1 MGTVAG
7 LEGTVLRFSGFE
19 LDSERA
25 ELLAPDGRTI
35 RLRPKTLEILR
46 LLAGNAGRVLSKQQL
61 MEAAWPNV
69 HVGED
74 SLFQCIREIRTA
86 LGDDKRQ
93 VVRVISGRGYLFQ
106 AEVTGAQVTE
116 AGVTEVAAPVA
127 PEIAPLGQPEP
138 AAPDT
143 TAAVATNSEPA
154 KRFFDFSRR
163 RIAFASVAGLAIL
176 CTAVAVWMLR
186 PGLIFARGPA
196 TIAVMPIADASN
208 DPIVAQMAA
217 DVSGRLTDGLAKIEN
232 IRVLAPETAAPKADF
247 VVKGELQK
255 SEQAWTIRTRMT
267 NPATGEVTWTA
278 SYQVNPADTDLQMQQ
293 SRLAAGVGH
302 ALALRINEL
311 LNGDTR
317 SAAKNKV
324 VIEQATA
331 HINQTSPERFQA
343 AQAMLE
349 KALAED
355 PGNVEVQVAL
365 AALLMRGVQMVWL
378 SPAEREA
385 AESKAEALL
394 QQTLRAKPNY
404 IPAHE
409 AYCRFLNATN
419 QFSASL
425 VACAKALSFDPWN
438 GIALYHV
445 GLAQIQTGRFEDALA
460 TFKQADRFD
469 TPQVSRWTWMIGAGW
484 ANMLM
489 GRAEDAVPWLQK
501 SIAIT
506 AASGRTHMLL
516 AAAYQQ
522 LGKTDEARAAMQ
534 KGREL
539 RPGST
544 VRNVPTPTKNS
555 SPIYIEAAER
565 IMQLMVAAG
574 LPES

>member
-1 MGTVAG
+1 MQTVAG
-7 LEGTVLRFSGFE
+7 GRVTVLRFSGFE

-25 ELLAPDGRTI
+25 ELRAPDGGTT

-46 LLAGNAGRVLSKQQL
+46 LLAGHSGRVLSKQQL
-61 MEAAWPNV
+61 MEAVWPNV

-74 SLFQCIREIRTA
+74 SLFQCIREIRAA
-86 LGDDKRQ
+86 LGDDKRE

-106 AEVTGAQVTE
+106 AEVTEVPVPATPE
-116 AGVTEVAAPVA
+116 AASTVQPV
-127 PEIAPLGQPEP
+127 P
-138 AAPDT
+138 AASGT
-143 TAAVATNSEPA
+143 KATVETNSEPA
-154 KRFFDFSRR
+154 KRFFDFSLRR
-163 RIAFASVAGLAIL
+163 GAAFASVAGLAIL
-176 CTAVAVWMLR
+176 CTAVAVWTLR

-196 TIAVMPIADASN
+196 TIAVMPIADESN
-208 DPIVAQMAA
+208 DPLVAQMAA

-232 IRVLAPETAAPKADF
+232 IRVLIPEQTTTKADF
-247 VVKGELQK
+247 VVRGELQK
-255 SEQAWTIRTRMT
+255 SEQAWTIRARMT
-267 NPATGEVTWTA
+267 EAATGEVKWTA

-311 LNGDTR
+311 LNAGTP
-317 SAAKNKV
+317 SSPKSKV

-355 PGNVEVQVAL
+355 PDNVDVQVAL

-378 SPAEREA
+378 SSPERET
-385 AESKAEALL
+385 AETKAEALL
-394 QQTLRAKPNY
+394 QQTLRAKPNH

-419 QFSASL
+419 QFRASL
-425 VACAKALSFDPWN
+425 VACARALSFDPWN

-484 ANMLM
+484 AYMLM
-489 GRAEDAVPWLQK
+489 GRAEDAVPWLLK
-501 SIAIT
+501 SITIT

-522 LGKTDEARAAMQ
+522 LGKTDEARAAME
-534 KGREL
+534 KGREI

-544 VRNVPTPTKNS
+544 VLNVPTPTKNS
-555 SPIYIEAAER
+555 SPVYIEASER
-565 IMQLMVAAG
+565 ILQLMVAAG
-574 LPES
+574 LPAG

>member
-1 MGTVAG
+1 M
-7 LEGTVLRFSGFE
+7 LRFSGFE

-25 ELLAPDGRTI
+25 ELRAPDGGTI

-46 LLAGNAGRVLSKQQL
+46 LLASDAGRVLSKQQL
-61 MEAAWPNV
+61 MEAVWPNV

-106 AEVTGAQVTE
+106 AEVT
-116 AGVTEVAAPVA
+116 EVSV
-127 PEIAPLGQPEP
+127 P
-138 AAPDT
+138 AAP
-143 TAAVATNSEPA
+143 AVAPTGQPVPTQPDMAAATEANSEPA
-154 KRFFDFSRR
+154 KRRFHFSLQRSAALA
-163 RIAFASVAGLAIL
+163 AFVALAIL
-176 CTAVAVWMLR
+176 SAAVAVMMLR

-196 TIAVMPIADASN
+196 TIAVMPMTDSSN
-208 DPIVAQMAA
+208 DPLAAQMAA
-217 DVSGRLTDGLAKIEN
+217 DVSGRLADGLAKIEN
-232 IRVLAPETAAPKADF
+232 IRVLVPEAKTPADF
-247 VVKGELQK
+247 VVSGELQR
-255 SEQAWTIRTRMT
+255 SEQAWTIRARMT
-267 NPATGEVTWTA
+267 GTATGEVKWTA
-278 SYQVNPADTDLQMQQ
+278 SYSVNITDDMDLSLQQ

-311 LNGDTR
+311 LNADTR
-317 SAAKNKV
+317 PTATNGTGKV
-324 VIEQATA
+324 AVEQATA
-331 HINQTSPERFQA
+331 HINHTTPERFQA
-343 AQAMLE
+343 AQAILE

-355 PGNVEVQVAL
+355 PDNSDVQVAL

-385 AESKAEALL
+385 SEAKAEAIL
-394 QQTLRAKPNY
+394 QQTLRTKPNY

-419 QFSASL
+419 QFRASL
-425 VACAKALSFDPWN
+425 VACARALSFDPWN

-489 GRAEDAVPWLQK
+489 GRAEDAVPWLLK

-522 LGKTDEARAAMQ
+522 LGKTDEARAAME
-534 KGREL
+534 KGREI

-544 VRNVPTPTKNS
+544 VGNVQTPKKNS
-555 SPIYIEAAER
+555 SPVYIEAADR
-565 IMQLMVAAG
+565 ILQLMAAAG

>member
-1 MGTVAG
+1 
-7 LEGTVLRFSGFE
+7 VLRFSGFE
-19 LDSERA
+19 LDPERA
-25 ELLAPDGRTI
+25 ELRAPDGATI
-35 RLRPKTLEILR
+35 KLRPKTLEILR
-46 LLAGNAGRVLSKQQL
+46 LLAGNSGRVLSKQQL
-61 MEAAWPNV
+61 MEAVWPNV

-74 SLFQCIREIRTA
+74 SLFQCIREIRAA
-86 LGDDKRQ
+86 LGDDKRE

-106 AEVTGAQVTE
+106 AQVTE
-116 AGVTEVAAPVA
+116 AGVTEVPVPAA
-127 PEIAPLGQPEP
+127 PEITSSVSQPVP
-138 AAPDT
+138 AASGT
-143 TAAVATNSEPA
+143 TATVETNSEPA
-154 KRFFDFSRR
+154 TRLFDFSRR
-163 RIAFASVAGLAIL
+163 RSAAFASVAGVAIL

-196 TIAVMPIADASN
+196 TIAVMPIADESN
-208 DPIVAQMAA
+208 DPLVAQMAA

-232 IRVLAPETAAPKADF
+232 IRVLIPEQATTKADF
-247 VVKGELQK
+247 VVKGELRK

-267 NPATGEVTWTA
+267 EVATGEVKWTA

-302 ALALRINEL
+302 ALAVRINEL
-311 LNGDTR
+311 LNTDTR
-317 SAAKNKV
+317 SAKNKV

-355 PGNVEVQVAL
+355 PDNVEVQVAL

-378 SPAEREA
+378 SSPDRETAEA
-385 AESKAEALL
+385 KAEALL
-394 QQTLRAKPNY
+394 QQTLRAKPNH
-404 IPAHE
+404 IPALE

-419 QFSASL
+419 QFSSSL
-425 VACAKALSFDPWN
+425 VACARALSLDPWN

-484 ANMLM
+484 ANMM
-489 GRAEDAVPWLQK
+489 IGRAEDAVPWLQK

-506 AASGRTHMLL
+506 SASGRTHMLL

-522 LGKTDEARAAMQ
+522 LGKTDEARAAME

-544 VRNVPTPTKNS
+544 VLNVPTPRKNS

-565 IMQLMVAAG
+565 IMQLMAAAG

>member
-25 ELLAPDGRTI
+25 ELRRPDGETI
-35 RLRPKTLEILR
+35 KLRPKTLEILR
-46 LLAGNAGRVLSKQQL
+46 LLATNAGRVLSKQQL
-61 MEAAWPNV
+61 MEAVWPNV

-106 AEVTGAQVTE
+106 AEVTEV
-116 AGVTEVAAPVA
+116 GVRAA
-127 PEIAPLGQPEP
+127 PEIAPVSQPAP
-138 AAPDT
+138 AASDT
-143 TAAVATNSEPA
+143 KAATETNGEPA
-154 KRFFDFSRR
+154 KRLFDFSRR

-186 PGLIFARGPA
+186 PGLIFARGPT
-196 TIAVMPIADASN
+196 TITVMPIADASN
-208 DPIVAQMAA
+208 DPLAAQMAA
-217 DVSGRLTDGLAKIEN
+217 NVSGRLADGLAKIEN
-232 IRVLAPETAAPKADF
+232 IRVLVPEAAAPQADF

-255 SEQAWTIRTRMT
+255 SEQAWTVRARMT
-267 NPATGEVTWTA
+267 GTATGEVKWTA
-278 SYQVNPADTDLQMQQ
+278 SYSVSITEDIDLPLQQ
-293 SRLAAGVGH
+293 TRLAAGVGH

-311 LNGDTR
+311 LNADPR

-349 KALAED
+349 KALAEEPD
-355 PGNVEVQVAL
+355 NSDVQIAL

-385 AESKAEALL
+385 SESKAEAML

-419 QFSASL
+419 QFRASL
-425 VACAKALSFDPWN
+425 VACARGLSFDPWN
-438 GIALYHV
+438 GIVLFHI
-445 GLAQIQTGRFEDALA
+445 GLGQIQTGRFEDALA
-460 TFKQADRFD
+460 TFKQADQFD

-489 GRAEDAVPWLQK
+489 GRAEDAVPWLLK

-522 LGKTDEARAAMQ
+522 LGKTDEARAAME

-555 SPIYIEAAER
+555 SPVYIEAAER
-565 IMQLMVAAG
+565 IMQLMAAAG

>member
-7 LEGTVLRFSGFE
+7 GRGTVLRFSGFE

-25 ELLAPDGRTI
+25 ELRAPDGGTI

-74 SLFQCIREIRTA
+74 SLFQCIREIRAA
-86 LGDDKRQ
+86 LGDDKRE

-106 AEVTGAQVTE
+106 AEVT
-116 AGVTEVAAPVA
+116 EVPVPAP
-127 PEIAPLGQPEP
+127 P
-138 AAPDT
+138 AAPEAAPTVQPAPTASDT
-143 TAAVATNSEPA
+143 KAATETTREPA
-154 KRFFDFSRR
+154 RRFFDFSRR
-163 RIAFASVAGLAIL
+163 RIAFAAVAGLAVL
-176 CTAVAVWMLR
+176 CATLAVWMLR

-196 TIAVMPIADASN
+196 TIVVMPIADESN
-208 DPIVAQMAA
+208 DPLVAQTAA
-217 DVSGRLTDGLAKIEN
+217 DVTGRLTDGLAKIEN
-232 IRVLAPETAAPKADF
+232 IRVLVPDTATPKADF

-267 NPATGEVTWTA
+267 EAATGEVKWTA
-278 SYQVNPADTDLQMQQ
+278 SYQVKPADTDLQTQQ
-293 SRLAAGVGH
+293 SRLAASVGH

-311 LNGDTR
+311 LNADTPP
-317 SAAKNKV
+317 STKTKV

-355 PGNVEVQVAL
+355 PGNVEIQVAL

-378 SPAEREA
+378 SAAAREPAETQ
-385 AESKAEALL
+385 AEALL

-425 VACAKALSFDPWN
+425 VACARALSLDPWN

-489 GRAEDAVPWLQK
+489 GRAEDAVPWLLK

-522 LGKTDEARAAMQ
+522 LGKSDEARAAME

-544 VRNVPTPTKNS
+544 LRNVPTPTKNS
-555 SPIYIEAAER
+555 SPVYIEAAER
-565 IMQLMVAAG
+565 IMQLMATAG
-574 LPES
+574 LPEG

>member
-1 MGTVAG
+1 
-7 LEGTVLRFSGFE
+7 VLRFSGFE

-25 ELLAPDGRTI
+25 ELRRPDGETVK
-35 RLRPKTLEILR
+35 LRPKTLEILR

-61 MEAAWPNV
+61 MDAAWPNV

-93 VVRVISGRGYLFQ
+93 VIRVISGRGYLFQ
-106 AEVTGAQVTE
+106 AEVTGAQATE
-116 AGVTEVAAPVA
+116 AGVTEVAAP
-127 PEIAPLGQPEP
+127 EIAPVSQPER
-138 AAPDT
+138 ASPDT
-143 TAAVATNSEPA
+143 TVAVATNREPA

-163 RIAFASVAGLAIL
+163 RIAFAFVAGLAIL

-186 PGLIFARGPA
+186 PGLIFARGP
-196 TIAVMPIADASN
+196 TSIAVMPIADASN
-208 DPIVAQMAA
+208 DPLVARMAA

-232 IRVLAPETAAPKADF
+232 IRVLAPETGAPKADF
-247 VVKGELQK
+247 VLKGELQK

-267 NPATGEVTWTA
+267 NTATSEVTWTA
-278 SYQVNPADTDLQMQQ
+278 SYQVNPSDTDLQMLQ

-311 LNGDTR
+311 LNADTR
-317 SAAKNKV
+317 SAAKSKV

-355 PGNVEVQVAL
+355 PGNVAIQVTL

-378 SPAEREA
+378 APAERDQ
-385 AESKAEALL
+385 AETKAEALL

-425 VACAKALSFDPWN
+425 VACARALSFDPWN
-438 GIALYHV
+438 GIALFHV
-445 GLAQIQTGRFEDALA
+445 GLGQIQTGRFEDALA

-469 TPQVSRWTWMIGAGW
+469 TPQVSRWTWMVGAGW

-489 GRAEDAVPWLQK
+489 GRAEDAVPWLQQ

-522 LGKTDEARAAMQ
+522 LGRTDEARAAME
-534 KGREL
+534 KARAL

-544 VRNVPTPTKNS
+544 VHNVPTPQKNS
-555 SPIYIEAAER
+555 SPVYVEASER
-565 IMQLMVAAG
+565 IMQLMIAAG
-574 LPES
+574 LPEG

>member
-1 MGTVAG
+1 M
-7 LEGTVLRFSGFE
+7 S
-19 LDSERA
+19 
-25 ELLAPDGRTI
+25 
-35 RLRPKTLEILR
+35 
-46 LLAGNAGRVLSKQQL
+46 
-61 MEAAWPNV
+61 
-69 HVGED
+69 
-74 SLFQCIREIRTA
+74 
-86 LGDDKRQ
+86 
-93 VVRVISGRGYLFQ
+93 
-106 AEVTGAQVTE
+106 
-116 AGVTEVAAPVA
+116 
-127 PEIAPLGQPEP
+127 
-138 AAPDT
+138 
-143 TAAVATNSEPA
+143 
-154 KRFFDFSRR
+154 
-163 RIAFASVAGLAIL
+163 
-176 CTAVAVWMLR
+176 R
-186 PGLIFARGPA
+186 PGLILARGPA
-196 TIAVMPIADASN
+196 TIAVMPIADESN
-208 DPIVAQMAA
+208 DPLVARMAA

-232 IRVLAPETAAPKADF
+232 IRVLVPDTSAPKADF

-255 SEQAWTIRTRMT
+255 GEQGWTIRTRMT
-267 NPATGEVTWTA
+267 ETATGEVRWTA

-311 LNGDTR
+311 LNADTL
-317 SAAKNKV
+317 SAAKGKV
-324 VIEQATA
+324 VIEQATD
-331 HINQTSPERFQA
+331 HIKQTSPERFLA

-355 PGNVEVQVAL
+355 PDNVEVQVAL

-378 SPAEREA
+378 SPAEREP
-385 AESKAEALL
+385 AETKAEALL
-394 QQTLRAKPNY
+394 QRTLRAKPNH
-404 IPAHE
+404 IPALE

-484 ANMLM
+484 ADMLM
-489 GRAEDAVPWLQK
+489 GRAEDAVPWLLK

-522 LGKTDEARAAMQ
+522 LGRTEEARAAME

-544 VRNVPTPTKNS
+544 VRNVPTPTRNA
-555 SPIYIEAAER
+555 SPVYIEASER
-565 IMQLMVAAG
+565 IMQWMVAAG
-574 LPES
+574 LPEG

>member
-1 MGTVAG
+1 
-7 LEGTVLRFSGFE
+7 VLRFSGFE
-19 LDSERA
+19 LDQERA
-25 ELLAPDGRTI
+25 ELRAPNGGTI

-46 LLAGNAGRVLSKQQL
+46 LLASNAGRVLSKQQL
-61 MEAAWPNV
+61 MEAVWPNV

-106 AEVTGAQVTE
+106 AEVTEVP
-116 AGVTEVAAPVA
+116 VAAAPAVA
-127 PEIAPLGQPEP
+127 PTDQPAPAEP
-138 AAPDT
+138 DAAA
-143 TAAVATNSEPA
+143 AAVANSESE
-154 KRFFDFSRR
+154 KRRFHFSLQRSAALA
-163 RIAFASVAGLAIL
+163 AFAALAIL
-176 CTAVAVWMLR
+176 SAAIAVMMLR

-196 TIAVMPIADASN
+196 TIAVMPMTEASN
-208 DPIVAQMAA
+208 DPLAAQMAA
-217 DVSGRLTDGLAKIEN
+217 DVSGRLADGLAKIEN
-232 IRVLAPETAAPKADF
+232 IRVLVPEAKTPADF
-247 VVKGELQK
+247 VVSGELQR
-255 SEQAWTIRTRMT
+255 SEQAWTIRARMT
-267 NPATGEVTWTA
+267 GTATGEIKWTA
-278 SYQVNPADTDLQMQQ
+278 SYSVNITDDMDLPLQQ

-311 LNGDTR
+311 LNADPRPTATTGTG
-317 SAAKNKV
+317 KV
-324 VIEQATA
+324 AIEQATA
-331 HINQTSPERFQA
+331 HINHTTPERFQA
-343 AQAMLE
+343 AQAILE

-355 PGNVEVQVAL
+355 PGNVDVQVAL

-378 SPAEREA
+378 SPAERDASET
-385 AESKAEALL
+385 KAEAML

-419 QFSASL
+419 QFRASL
-425 VACAKALSFDPWN
+425 VACARALSFDPWN

-484 ANMLM
+484 AYMLM
-489 GRAEDAVPWLQK
+489 GRAEDAVPWLLK

-522 LGKTDEARAAMQ
+522 LGKTDEARAAME

-544 VRNVPTPTKNS
+544 VRNVPTPQKNS
-555 SPIYIEAAER
+555 SPVYIEAAAR
-565 IMQLMVAAG
+565 IMQLMAAAG

>member
-1 MGTVAG
+1 
-7 LEGTVLRFSGFE
+7 VLRFSGFE
-19 LDSERA
+19 LDPERA
-25 ELLAPDGRTI
+25 ELRAPDGATI

-46 LLAGNAGRVLSKQQL
+46 LLAGNAGRVLNKQQL
-61 MEAAWPNV
+61 MEAVWPNV

-106 AEVTGAQVTE
+106 AEVTE
-116 AGVTEVAAPVA
+116 AGVTEVAVPAA
-127 PEIAPLGQPEP
+127 PEIAPVSQPEP

-154 KRFFDFSRR
+154 KRLFDFNRR
-163 RIAFASVAGLAIL
+163 RIAFASVAGLVIL
-176 CTAVAVWMLR
+176 CAAVAVWMLR
-186 PGLIFARGPA
+186 PGLIFARGP
-196 TIAVMPIADASN
+196 TSIAVMPIADASN
-208 DPIVAQMAA
+208 DPLVAQMAT

-232 IRVLAPETAAPKADF
+232 IRVLAPETGAPKADF
-247 VVKGELQK
+247 VVEGELQK
-255 SEQAWTIRTRMT
+255 SEQAWTVRTRMT
-267 NPATGEVTWTA
+267 NTATGEVTWTA

-293 SRLAAGVGH
+293 SRLAAGAGH
-302 ALALRINEL
+302 ALALRINQL

-317 SAAKNKV
+317 SAAKSKV

-355 PGNVEVQVAL
+355 PGDVEVQVAL

-378 SPAEREA
+378 SPADREA
-385 AESKAEALL
+385 SETKAERLL
-394 QQTLRAKPNY
+394 QQTLRAKPHY

-438 GIALYHV
+438 GIALFHI
-445 GLAQIQTGRFEDALA
+445 GLGQIQTGRFEDALA

-489 GRAEDAVPWLQK
+489 GRAEDAVPWLLK

-506 AASGRTHMLL
+506 SASGRTHMLL

-522 LGKTDEARAAMQ
+522 LGKTEEARAAME

-544 VRNVPTPTKNS
+544 VQNVPTPKKNS
-555 SPIYIEAAER
+555 SPVYIEAAER
-565 IMQLMVAAG
+565 IMQLMAAAG

>member
-7 LEGTVLRFSGFE
+7 GRGTVLRFSGFE

-25 ELLAPDGRTI
+25 ELRRPDGETI
-35 RLRPKTLEILR
+35 KLRPKTLEILR

-61 MEAAWPNV
+61 MEAVWPNV

-93 VVRVISGRGYLFQ
+93 VVRAISGRGYLFQ
-106 AEVTGAQVTE
+106 AEVT
-116 AGVTEVAAPVA
+116 EVPV
-127 PEIAPLGQPEP
+127 P
-138 AAPDT
+138 AAPKVTPTGQPAAAEPDK
-143 TAAVATNSEPA
+143 AVATEASSEPG
-154 KRFFDFSRR
+154 KRFFDFNQR
-163 RIAFASVAGLAIL
+163 RIAFASIAGLAIL
-176 CTAVAVWMLR
+176 GAALAVWMLR
-186 PGLIFARGPA
+186 PGLILARGPA
-196 TIAVMPIADASN
+196 TIAVMPIADPSN
-208 DPIVAQMAA
+208 DPPVTQMAA
-217 DVSGRLTDGLAKIEN
+217 NVSGRLTDGLAKIEN
-232 IRVLAPETAAPKADF
+232 IRVLIPESTTTKADF
-247 VVKGELQK
+247 VVKGELHK

-267 NPATGEVTWTA
+267 EAATGEIKWTA
-278 SYQVNPADTDLQMQQ
+278 SYSVSPADTDLQMQQ

-311 LNGDTR
+311 LNADTP
-317 SAAKNKV
+317 SSTKSKV

-355 PGNVEVQVAL
+355 PDSVEVQVAL

-385 AESKAEALL
+385 SESKAEALL
-394 QQTLRAKPNY
+394 QQTLRTKPNH

-425 VACAKALSFDPWN
+425 VACARALSFDPWN

-489 GRAEDAVPWLQK
+489 GRAEDAVPWLLK

-522 LGKTDEARAAMQ
+522 LGKTDEARATME
-534 KGREL
+534 KGRAL

-544 VRNVPTPTKNS
+544 VRNVPTPKKNA
-555 SPIYIEAAER
+555 SPVYIEAAER
-565 IMQLMVAAG
+565 IMQLMAAAG

>member
-1 MGTVAG
+1 
-7 LEGTVLRFSGFE
+7 
-19 LDSERA
+19 
-25 ELLAPDGRTI
+25 
-35 RLRPKTLEILR
+35 
-46 LLAGNAGRVLSKQQL
+46 
-61 MEAAWPNV
+61 
-69 HVGED
+69 
-74 SLFQCIREIRTA
+74 
-86 LGDDKRQ
+86 
-93 VVRVISGRGYLFQ
+93 
-106 AEVTGAQVTE
+106 
-116 AGVTEVAAPVA
+116 
-127 PEIAPLGQPEP
+127 
-138 AAPDT
+138 
-143 TAAVATNSEPA
+143 
-154 KRFFDFSRR
+154 
-163 RIAFASVAGLAIL
+163 
-176 CTAVAVWMLR
+176 MLR

-208 DPIVAQMAA
+208 DPLVAQMAA

-232 IRVLAPETAAPKADF
+232 IRVLAPEAAAPKADF

-267 NPATGEVTWTA
+267 EAATGEVKWTA
-278 SYQVNPADTDLQMQQ
+278 SYPVNLADTDLQLQQ

-311 LNGDTR
+311 LNADTR
-317 SAAKNKV
+317 SAAKSKV

-355 PGNVEVQVAL
+355 PDNSDVQVAL

-385 AESKAEALL
+385 AETKAEAML
-394 QQTLRAKPNY
+394 QQTLRAKPNH

-419 QFSASL
+419 QFRASL
-425 VACAKALSFDPWN
+425 VACARALSFDPWN

-506 AASGRTHMLL
+506 SASGRTHMLL

-522 LGKTDEARAAMQ
+522 LGKTDEARAAME
-534 KGREL
+534 KGR
-539 RPGST
+539 G
-544 VRNVPTPTKNS
+544 
-555 SPIYIEAAER
+555 I
-565 IMQLMVAAG
+565 AAG
-574 LPES
+574 LDLSQRPAAQEEFQPGLSRSVRTDHAVDGRGGPAGGLTFHRWICRHPPGGTPQGQDTKYRKQPHAK

>member
-1 MGTVAG
+1 
-7 LEGTVLRFSGFE
+7 
-19 LDSERA
+19 
-25 ELLAPDGRTI
+25 
-35 RLRPKTLEILR
+35 
-46 LLAGNAGRVLSKQQL
+46 
-61 MEAAWPNV
+61 
-69 HVGED
+69 
-74 SLFQCIREIRTA
+74 
-86 LGDDKRQ
+86 
-93 VVRVISGRGYLFQ
+93 
-106 AEVTGAQVTE
+106 VTGAQATE
-116 AGVTEVAAPVA
+116 AGVTEAGVPAA
-127 PEIAPLGQPEP
+127 PEIAPVSGPKP

-143 TAAVATNSEPA
+143 TAVATNSESA

-163 RIAFASVAGLAIL
+163 RIAFASVAGVAVL

-186 PGLIFARGPA
+186 PGLIFARGP
-196 TIAVMPIADASN
+196 TSIVVMPIADVSN
-208 DPIVAQMAA
+208 DPLVAQVAA

-232 IRVLAPETAAPKADF
+232 IRVLAQETGAPKSDF

-255 SEQAWTIRTRMT
+255 NEQAWTIRTRMT
-267 NPATGEVTWTA
+267 NTATGEVTWTA

-311 LNGDTR
+311 LNADTR
-317 SAAKNKV
+317 SAKNKV

-355 PGNVEVQVAL
+355 PDNVEVQVAL

-378 SPAEREA
+378 SSPERET
-385 AESKAEALL
+385 AETKAEALL
-394 QQTLRAKPNY
+394 QQTLRAKPNH
-404 IPAHE
+404 IPAQE

-419 QFSASL
+419 QFRASL
-425 VACAKALSFDPWN
+425 VACARALSFDPWN

-506 AASGRTHMLL
+506 SASGRTHMLL
-516 AAAYQQ
+516 AAAYQL
-522 LGKTDEARAAMQ
+522 LGKIDEARAAME

-544 VRNVPTPTKNS
+544 VLNVPTPRKNS

-565 IMQLMVAAG
+565 IMQLMAAAG

>member
-19 LDSERA
+19 LDQERA
-25 ELLAPDGRTI
+25 ELRAPDGQTI

-46 LLAGNAGRVLSKQQL
+46 LLAKNAGRVLSKQQL

-74 SLFQCIREIRTA
+74 SLFQCIREIRAA

-106 AEVTGAQVTE
+106 A
-116 AGVTEVAAPVA
+116 GVTEVAVPAA
-127 PEIAPLGQPEP
+127 PEIASVSRPGP
-138 AAPDT
+138 AVPDT
-143 TAAVATNSEPA
+143 TATVETSSEPA
-154 KRFFDFSRR
+154 KRLFDFSRR
-163 RIAFASVAGLAIL
+163 RIAFASAAGLAIL
-176 CTAVAVWMLR
+176 GTAVAVWMLR
-186 PGLIFARGPA
+186 PGLIFPRGPA
-196 TIAVMPIADASN
+196 TVTVMPIADANN
-208 DPIVAQMAA
+208 DPLVAQMAA
-217 DVSGRLTDGLAKIEN
+217 NVSGRLTDGLAKIEN
-232 IRVLAPETAAPKADF
+232 VRVLAPETGAPKADF

-255 SEQAWTIRTRMT
+255 SEQAWTIRMRMT
-267 NPATGEVTWTA
+267 NTATGEVTWTA
-278 SYQVNPADTDLQMQQ
+278 SYQVNPADTDVHMQQ

-311 LNGDTR
+311 LNADAR

-331 HINQTSPERFQA
+331 HINKTSPERFQA

-355 PGNVEVQVAL
+355 PDNVDVQVAL

-378 SPAEREA
+378 SGPERET
-385 AESKAEALL
+385 AETKAEALL
-394 QQTLRAKPNY
+394 QQTLRAKPNH

-419 QFSASL
+419 QFRASL
-425 VACAKALSFDPWN
+425 VACARALSLDPWN

-522 LGKTDEARAAMQ
+522 LGKTDEARTAME

-544 VRNVPTPTKNS
+544 MQNVPTPKKNS
-555 SPIYIEAAER
+555 SPVYIEAAER
-565 IMQLMVAAG
+565 IMQLMAAAG

>member
-1 MGTVAG
+1 M
-7 LEGTVLRFSGFE
+7 LRFSGFE

-25 ELLAPDGRTI
+25 ELRRPDGEAVK
-35 RLRPKTLEILR
+35 LRPKTLEILR
-46 LLAGNAGRVLSKQQL
+46 LLAGNSGRVLSKQQL

-116 AGVTEVAAPVA
+116 AGVTEVAAPAA
-127 PEIAPLGQPEP
+127 PEIAPVSRPEV

-143 TAAVATNSEPA
+143 TAALATNSEST
-154 KRFFDFSRR
+154 KRFADFSRH
-163 RIAFASVAGLAIL
+163 RIAFASIAGLAIL

-186 PGLIFARGPA
+186 PGLIFARGP
-196 TIAVMPIADASN
+196 TSIAVMPIADASN

-232 IRVLAPETAAPKADF
+232 IRVLAPETGAPKADF

-267 NPATGEVTWTA
+267 NTATGEVTWTA

-349 KALAED
+349 KALAEEPD
-355 PGNVEVQVAL
+355 NVDIQVAL

-378 SPAEREA
+378 TSPERET
-385 AESKAEALL
+385 AESKAEAML
-394 QQTLRAKPNY
+394 QQTLRTRPNY

-419 QFSASL
+419 QFRASL
-425 VACAKALSFDPWN
+425 VACAKALSLDPWN

-522 LGKTDEARAAMQ
+522 LGKTEEARSAME

-544 VRNVPTPTKNS
+544 VLNVPTPKKNS
-555 SPIYIEAAER
+555 SPVYIEAAER
-565 IMQLMVAAG
+565 IMQLMAAAG
-574 LPES
+574 LPEG

>member
-1 MGTVAG
+1 M
-7 LEGTVLRFSGFE
+7 LRFSGFE
-19 LDSERA
+19 LDPERA
-25 ELLAPDGRTI
+25 ELRAPDGATI

-46 LLAGNAGRVLSKQQL
+46 LLAGNAGRVLNKQQL
-61 MEAAWPNV
+61 MEAVWPNV

-106 AEVTGAQVTE
+106 AEVTEAQVTE
-116 AGVTEVAAPVA
+116 AGVTEVAVPAA
-127 PEIAPLGQPEP
+127 PEIAPVSQPEP

-154 KRFFDFSRR
+154 KRLFDFSRR

-186 PGLIFARGPA
+186 PGLIFARGP
-196 TIAVMPIADASN
+196 TSIAVMPIADASN
-208 DPIVAQMAA
+208 DPLVAQMAT

-232 IRVLAPETAAPKADF
+232 IRVLAPETGAPKADF

-267 NPATGEVTWTA
+267 NTATGEVTWTA

-293 SRLAAGVGH
+293 SRLAAGAGH
-302 ALALRINEL
+302 ALALRINQL

-317 SAAKNKV
+317 SAAKSKV

-378 SPAEREA
+378 SPADREA
-385 AESKAEALL
+385 SETKAERLL
-394 QQTLRAKPNY
+394 QQTLRAKPHY

-438 GIALYHV
+438 GIALFHI
-445 GLAQIQTGRFEDALA
+445 GLGQIQTGRFEDALA

-484 ANMLM
+484 ANLLM
-489 GRAEDAVPWLQK
+489 GRAEDAVPWLLK

-506 AASGRTHMLL
+506 SASGRTHMLL

-522 LGKTDEARAAMQ
+522 LGKTEEARAAME

-544 VRNVPTPTKNS
+544 VQNVPTPKKNS
-555 SPIYIEAAER
+555 SPVYIEAAER
-565 IMQLMVAAG
+565 IMQLMAAAG

>member
-1 MGTVAG
+1 M
-7 LEGTVLRFSGFE
+7 LRFSGFE
-19 LDSERA
+19 LDPERA
-25 ELLAPDGRTI
+25 ELRAPDGATI

-46 LLAGNAGRVLSKQQL
+46 LLAGNAGRVLNKQQL
-61 MEAAWPNV
+61 MEAVWPNV

-106 AEVTGAQVTE
+106 AEVTEAQVTE
-116 AGVTEVAAPVA
+116 AGVTEVAVPAA
-127 PEIAPLGQPEP
+127 PEIAPVSQPEP

-154 KRFFDFSRR
+154 KRLFDFSRR

-186 PGLIFARGPA
+186 PGLIFARGP
-196 TIAVMPIADASN
+196 TSIAVMPIADASN
-208 DPIVAQMAA
+208 DPLVAQMAT

-232 IRVLAPETAAPKADF
+232 IRVLAPETGAPKADF

-267 NPATGEVTWTA
+267 NTATGEVTWTA

-293 SRLAAGVGH
+293 SRLAAGAGH
-302 ALALRINEL
+302 ALALRINQL

-317 SAAKNKV
+317 SAAKSKV

-378 SPAEREA
+378 SPADREA
-385 AESKAEALL
+385 SETKAERLL
-394 QQTLRAKPNY
+394 QQTLRAKPHY

-438 GIALYHV
+438 GIALFHI
-445 GLAQIQTGRFEDALA
+445 GLGQIQTGRFEDALA

-489 GRAEDAVPWLQK
+489 GRAEDAVPWLLK

-506 AASGRTHMLL
+506 SASGRTHMLL

-522 LGKTDEARAAMQ
+522 LGKTEEARAAME

-544 VRNVPTPTKNS
+544 VQNVPTPKKNS
-555 SPIYIEAAER
+555 SPVYIEAAER
-565 IMQLMVAAG
+565 IMQLMAAAG

>member
-19 LDSERA
+19 LDQDRA
-25 ELLAPDGRTI
+25 ELRAPDGRTI

-46 LLAGNAGRVLSKQQL
+46 LLAKNAGRVLSKQQL

-106 AEVTGAQVTE
+106 GE
-116 AGVTEVAAPVA
+116 VTEVAVPAA
-127 PEIAPLGQPEP
+127 PEIAPASQPEP
-138 AAPDT
+138 AVPDT
-143 TAAVATNSEPA
+143 TATVETNSEPV

-176 CTAVAVWMLR
+176 GAAVAVWMLR
-186 PGLIFARGPA
+186 PGLIFTRGPA
-196 TIAVMPIADASN
+196 TIAVMPIADESN
-208 DPIVAQMAA
+208 DPLVAQMAA
-217 DVSGRLTDGLAKIEN
+217 EVSGRLTDGLAKIEN
-232 IRVLAPETAAPKADF
+232 IRVLIPESTTTKADF

-267 NPATGEVTWTA
+267 EAATGEVKWTA
-278 SYQVNPADTDLQMQQ
+278 SYSVNPADTDLQMQQ

-311 LNGDTR
+311 LNADTP
-317 SAAKNKV
+317 SASKSKV

-331 HINQTSPERFQA
+331 HITQTSPERFQA
-343 AQAMLE
+343 AHAMLE

-355 PGNVEVQVAL
+355 PDNVEIQVAL

-378 SPAEREA
+378 SAAEREP
-385 AESKAEALL
+385 AETKTKALL

-425 VACAKALSFDPWN
+425 VACARALSFDPWN

-489 GRAEDAVPWLQK
+489 GRAEDAVPWLLK

-506 AASGRTHMLL
+506 SASGRTHMLL

-522 LGKTDEARAAMQ
+522 LGKTDEARAAME

-544 VRNVPTPTKNS
+544 VLNVPTPKKNS
-555 SPIYIEAAER
+555 SPIYVEAAER
-565 IMQLMVAAG
+565 IMQLMAAAG
-574 LPES
+574 LPAS

>member
-1 MGTVAG
+1 MQTVAG
-7 LEGTVLRFSGFE
+7 GRVTVLRFSGFE
-19 LDSERA
+19 LDPERA
-25 ELLAPDGRTI
+25 ELRAPDGATI

-46 LLAGNAGRVLSKQQL
+46 LLAGNAGRALSKQQL
-61 MEAAWPNV
+61 MEAVWPNV

-74 SLFQCIREIRTA
+74 SLFQCIREIRAA
-86 LGDDKRQ
+86 LGDDKRE

-106 AEVTGAQVTE
+106 AH
-116 AGVTEVAAPVA
+116 VTEVPVPAA
-127 PEIAPLGQPEP
+127 PEITSSVSQPVP
-138 AAPDT
+138 AASGT
-143 TAAVATNSEPA
+143 TATVVTNSEPA
-154 KRFFDFSRR
+154 TRFFDFSRR
-163 RIAFASVAGLAIL
+163 RSAAFASVAGVAVL

-196 TIAVMPIADASN
+196 TIAVMPITDESN
-208 DPIVAQMAA
+208 DPLVIQMAT
-217 DVSGRLTDGLAKIEN
+217 DVSSRLTDGLAKIEN
-232 IRVLAPETAAPKADF
+232 IRVLIPEQAPTRADF
-247 VVKGELQK
+247 MVKGELQK

-267 NPATGEVTWTA
+267 EVATGEVKWTA
-278 SYQVNPADTDLQMQQ
+278 SYQVPADTDLQMQQ

-302 ALALRINEL
+302 ALAMRINEL
-311 LNGDTR
+311 LNPDTR
-317 SAAKNKV
+317 SAKNKV

-355 PGNVEVQVAL
+355 PDDSEVQVAL

-385 AESKAEALL
+385 SGSKAEAML
-394 QQTLRAKPNY
+394 QQTLQAKPNH
-404 IPAHE
+404 IPALE

-419 QFSASL
+419 QFRASL
-425 VACAKALSFDPWN
+425 VACARALSFDPWN

-489 GRAEDAVPWLQK
+489 GRAEDAVPWLLK

-506 AASGRTHMLL
+506 SGSGRTHMLL

-522 LGKTDEARAAMQ
+522 LGKTDEARAAME

-544 VRNVPTPTKNS
+544 VLNVPTPRKNS
-555 SPIYIEAAER
+555 SPVYIEATER
-565 IMQLMVAAG
+565 ILQLMAAAG

>member
-1 MGTVAG
+1 M
-7 LEGTVLRFSGFE
+7 LRFSGFE
-19 LDSERA
+19 LDPERA
-25 ELLAPDGRTI
+25 ELRAPDGATI

-61 MEAAWPNV
+61 MEAVWPNV

-106 AEVTGAQVTE
+106 AEVTEFAV
-116 AGVTEVAAPVA
+116 PVA
-127 PEIAPLGQPEP
+127 PEIAPVSQPAP
-138 AAPDT
+138 AVSDT
-143 TAAVATNSEPA
+143 KAATETTGEPA

-163 RIAFASVAGLAIL
+163 RIAFASVAGFAIL

-186 PGLIFARGPA
+186 PGLIFAREPA
-196 TIAVMPIADASN
+196 TVAVMPIVDESN
-208 DPIVAQMAA
+208 DPLVAQMAA

-232 IRVLAPETAAPKADF
+232 IRVLAPETGAPKADF

-267 NPATGEVTWTA
+267 EAATGEVTWTA

-349 KALAED
+349 KELAEE

-378 SPAEREA
+378 SPAEREVS
-385 AESKAEALL
+385 ESKAEALL
-394 QQTLRAKPNY
+394 QQTLRAKPHY

-438 GIALYHV
+438 GIALFHI
-445 GLAQIQTGRFEDALA
+445 GLGQIQTGRFEDALA
-460 TFKQADRFD
+460 TFRQADRFD

-506 AASGRTHMLL
+506 SASGRTHMLL

-522 LGKTDEARAAMQ
+522 LGKTGEAREAME
-534 KGREL
+534 KAREL

-544 VRNVPTPTKNS
+544 YSNVPPPRKNS
-555 SPIYIEAAER
+555 SQAYLDASER

>member
-1 MGTVAG
+1 M
-7 LEGTVLRFSGFE
+7 LRFSGFE
-19 LDSERA
+19 LDPERA
-25 ELLAPDGRTI
+25 ELRAPDGGTI

-61 MEAAWPNV
+61 MEAVWPNV

-106 AEVTGAQVTE
+106 AEVTEAVTE
-116 AGVTEVAAPVA
+116 AGVTEVAVPAA
-127 PEIAPLGQPEP
+127 PEIAPVSQPEP
-138 AAPDT
+138 AASDT

-154 KRFFDFSRR
+154 KRLFDFSRR

-186 PGLIFARGPA
+186 PGLIFARGP
-196 TIAVMPIADASN
+196 TSIAVMPIADASN
-208 DPIVAQMAA
+208 DPLVAQMAA

-232 IRVLAPETAAPKADF
+232 IRVLAPETGAPKADF

-267 NPATGEVTWTA
+267 NTATGEVTWTA
-278 SYQVNPADTDLQMQQ
+278 SYQVNPADADLQMQQ

-317 SAAKNKV
+317 SAAKSKV

-385 AESKAEALL
+385 AETKAERLL

-438 GIALYHV
+438 GIALFHI

-484 ANMLM
+484 ANMMM
-489 GRAEDAVPWLQK
+489 GRAEDAVPWLLK

-506 AASGRTHMLL
+506 SASGRTHMLL

-522 LGKTDEARAAMQ
+522 LGKTEEARAAME

-544 VRNVPTPTKNS
+544 VQNVPTPKKNS
-555 SPIYIEAAER
+555 SPVYIEAAER
-565 IMQLMVAAG
+565 IMQLMAAAG

>member
-1 MGTVAG
+1 
-7 LEGTVLRFSGFE
+7 VLRFSGFE

-25 ELLAPDGRTI
+25 ELRRPGGETVK
-35 RLRPKTLEILR
+35 LRPKTLEILR
-46 LLAGNAGRVLSKQQL
+46 LLAGNSGRVLSKQQL
-61 MEAAWPNV
+61 MEAVWPNV

-93 VVRVISGRGYLFQ
+93 VVRVISGRGYLFR
-106 AEVTGAQVTE
+106 AQMTE
-116 AGVTEVAAPVA
+116 AGVTEVAAPAA
-127 PEIAPLGQPEP
+127 PEIAPVSQPER
-138 AAPDT
+138 ASPDT
-143 TAAVATNSEPA
+143 TVAVATNSEPA

-186 PGLIFARGPA
+186 PGLIFARGP
-196 TIAVMPIADASN
+196 TSIAVMPIADASN
-208 DPIVAQMAA
+208 DPLVAQMAA

-232 IRVLAPETAAPKADF
+232 IRVLAPETGAPKADF

-267 NPATGEVTWTA
+267 NTTTGEVTWTA

-311 LNGDTR
+311 LNGDPR
-317 SAAKNKV
+317 SAAKSKV

-349 KALAED
+349 KALAEEPD
-355 PGNVEVQVAL
+355 NVDIQVAL

-378 SPAEREA
+378 TSPERET
-385 AESKAEALL
+385 AESKAEAML
-394 QQTLRAKPNY
+394 QQTLRAKPNH

-419 QFSASL
+419 QFRASL
-425 VACAKALSFDPWN
+425 VACAKALSLDPWN
-438 GIALYHV
+438 GIALFHI

-489 GRAEDAVPWLQK
+489 GRAEDAVPWLLK

-506 AASGRTHMLL
+506 SGSGRTHMLL

-522 LGKTDEARAAMQ
+522 MGRTEEARAAME

-544 VRNVPTPTKNS
+544 VLNVPTPRKNS
-555 SPIYIEAAER
+555 SPIYIEATER
-565 IMQLMVAAG
+565 IMRLMAAAG
-574 LPES
+574 LPEG